1 MLKRVT
7 VLLSVSLF
15 CSIAVA
21 QAAPPKTSATAAKAA
36 PKMKVPAHATV
47 PSGAVHHDNSPALKA
62 YCGRLWNKI
71 VPHWYVPDG
80 NNLVTVTAIVA
91 ADGNVESVTTISQP
105 KCPEAENSALTAFE
119 HAKPL
124 EAIPGGIA
132 RVKVSVTFKSK
143 ADPHGDSSS
152 SGSVKIDPVDQAPAS
167 AGSDAGSGDAAAADP
182 PSKQK

>member
-1 MLKRVT
+1 MLKRVS
-7 VLLSVSLF
+7 VLLSVSLLGSF
-15 CSIAVA
+15 AAA
-21 QAAPPKTSATAAKAA
+21 QAAPPKTSAKAA
-36 PKMKVPAHATV
+36 TKMKVPAHATV

-105 KCPEAENSALTAFE
+105 KCPEAENSAQAAFE

-152 SGSVKIDPVDQAPAS
+152 SGSVQIDPVDHASAPA
-167 AGSDAGSGDAAAADP
+167 GPDAGSGDASGAEP